1 MSSTNKTKNYKLSQ
15 YIGTD
20 KPTYLGDYN
29 GDMLKIDNQ
38 MKVNADS
45 ASNATSAAS
54 AAQAVA
60 DQASKDVQALNDSV
74 TANSEDVA
82 SLKTKNAQQDVSIQN
97 AINTASSANNKAKQ
111 NEQNIADI
119 NTRNQWV
126 QGTNI
131 HNTGLPNYS
140 KGSWNCSYNKFSGL
154 LSITGQIEFSQGST
168 IAGTT
173 RLGTIPDNI
182 MKMIGSTGDRRIWSS
197 LFVTRTNAA
206 LEIQNLTI
214 DQTGKIYFEYTLNNV
229 TYLNIQITLNT
240 SSWGL

>member
-1 MSSTNKTKNYKLSQ
+1 MSSTNKTANYDLSQ

-29 GDMLKIDNQ
+29 GDMLKIDKQ
-38 MKVNADS
+38 MKTNADS
-45 ASNATSAAS
+45 ASNATSAAG

-60 DQASKDVQALNDSV
+60 DKASKDVQNLNDSV
-74 TANSEDVA
+74 TANSADIA

-97 AINTASSANNKAKQ
+97 ATNTASSALNKSNQ
-111 NEQNIADI
+111 NEHNITDI
-119 NTRNQWV
+119 NTSNQWI

-131 HNTGLPNYS
+131 HNTGLPNYT

-154 LSITGQIEFSQGST
+154 LNISGQIELSQGST

-173 RLGTIPDNI
+173 RLGTIPTNI
-182 MKMIGSTGDRRIWSS
+182 MSLIGSTGDRKIWSS
-197 LFVTRTNAA
+197 LYVTRSDQT

-214 DQTGKIYFEYTLNNV
+214 EQDGKISLPYTLNNV
-229 TYLNIQITLNT
+229 MYLNTQITLNT
-240 SSWGL
+240 STWK

>member
-1 MSSTNKTKNYKLSQ
+1 MSSTNKTTNYKLSQ

-38 MKVNADS
+38 MKANADS
-45 ASNATSAAS
+45 AANATSAAS
-54 AAQAVA
+54 TAQTVA
-60 DQASKDVQALNDSV
+60 SNASKNVQKLNDSV
-74 TANSEDVA
+74 TANSADIA

-97 AINTASSANNKAKQ
+97 ATNAASSANNKANQ
-111 NEQNIADI
+111 NEQNITDI
-119 NTRNQWV
+119 NTRNQWI
-126 QGTNI
+126 QGINI

-154 LSITGQIEFSQGST
+154 LNISGQVELSQGST

-182 MKMIGSTGDRRIWSS
+182 MKMIASTGDRKLWSS
-197 LFVTRTNAA
+197 LFVTRSDGS
-206 LEIQNLTI
+206 LEVQNLTI
-214 DQTGKIYFEYTLNNV
+214 DQAGKIYFEYTLNNV
-229 TYLNIQITLNT
+229 TYMNIQLTVNASTWRL
-240 SSWGL
+240 

>member
-1 MSSTNKTKNYKLSQ
+1 MSSTNKTTNYKLSQ

-45 ASNATSAAS
+45 ASDATNAAS
-54 AAQAVA
+54 GAQAVA
-60 DQASKDVQALNDSV
+60 DKASKDVQNLNDSV
-74 TANSEDVA
+74 TANSEDIA

-97 AINTASSANNKAKQ
+97 ATNTASSANNKANQ
-111 NEQNIADI
+111 NAQNITDI
-119 NTRNQWV
+119 NTRNQWI
-126 QGTNI
+126 QGINI

-140 KGSWNCSYNKFSGL
+140 KGSWNCSYNNFSGL
-154 LSITGQIEFSQGST
+154 LNISGQIELSQGST
-168 IAGTT
+168 IPSAT

-182 MKMIGSTGDRRIWSS
+182 MKMIALTGDRKIWSS
-197 LFVTRTNAA
+197 LFVTRSDTT
-206 LEIQNLTI
+206 LEVQNLTI

-229 TYLNIQITLNT
+229 TYLNTQITLNT
-240 SSWGL
+240 SNWK